1 MSFHQAAYNRVCLY
15 LTSCVPYVPE
25 PENTNL
31 LKTAL
36 RIFRKFDQFPL
47 AMRLALQLN
56 DKELVEEIFLSCKDL
71 MIQKQLA
78 FMLGRHQVG
87 YRKILESSCIFAC
100 CLLVSYLII
109 LFSLLV
115 LLGAS

>member
-78 FMLGRHQVG
+78 F
-87 YRKILESSCIFAC
+87 I
-100 CLLVSYLII
+100 CLLYTSP
-109 LFSLLV
+109 SPRD
-115 LLGAS
+115 S

>member
-1 MSFHQAAYNRVCLY
+1 MNLVKRIVPCQMQNHAEAESCDLLIEVERLDLLEEYVDKQAHKRVCLY

-71 MIQKQLA
+71 MI
-78 FMLGRHQVG
+78 
-87 YRKILESSCIFAC
+87 
-100 CLLVSYLII
+100 
-109 LFSLLV
+109 
-115 LLGAS
+115 